1 MKNKKINRIINVI
14 LVIFLIMQPLCD
26 IYMGVIGEDLDILGI
41 SIVTFT
47 RTITIV
53 ALVIIVGISQII
65 YKYKLN
71 WLYTLIGYLAVVGI
85 YATFHHM
92 NIVNSGGY
100 YITNGLYSFT
110 TELMYVLR
118 LVVPIILMYVVVITK
133 PKKERIEKA
142 ILVSVA
148 IIALIIVTTNVFK
161 ISYASYSPTNAF
173 IEYNV
178 FDWFKYDELSYR
190 ETLSKGYFVSANQ
203 IGALLVVLLP
213 ITLLYVVKY
222 NKTLVYIVLLLQV
235 ISMVLVGTR
244 VATYGCV
251 LCIVAMVL
259 GYIVISI
266 IKKRKI
272 HFERILAILS
282 ILAVGILIYKYS
294 PSNSRT
300 FASVNS
306 EMYVELSD
314 EEAAKNE
321 YITIEAYNEIVS
333 DEAKMR
339 EYLKAKKNKNITL
352 DELTYRT
359 MCKYIETNYRQHAIA
374 KKYVMNIYP
383 YTEDPEFWVNLFEQ
397 PISVK
402 GDNRSRQSVIIKR
415 IKELNN
421 NTLKDTL
428 VGMGATPMNQREYM
442 IENDLISHYYNIG
455 VIGIILFVSPYAIA
469 VLYVVVAGLRKIK
482 MLFNA
487 RIMAYV
493 LAIFMMYVI
502 GFFAGHVIDEYI
514 VTIYMAIMTG
524 ALINE
529 FNKLTRKEGK

>member
-1 MKNKKINRIINVI
+1 MKNKKISRIINVI
-14 LVIFLIMQPLCD
+14 LVIFLIVQPLCD
-26 IYMGVIGEDLDILGI
+26 IYMGVIGEDLDVLGI
-41 SIVTFT
+41 SIVTFL
-47 RTITIV
+47 RTITTV
-53 ALVIIVGISQII
+53 SLVVVVGISQII
-65 YKYKLN
+65 YKHKLK
-71 WLYTLIGYLAVVGI
+71 WLYTLLGYLALVGI
-85 YATFHHM
+85 YATFHHY

-100 YITNGLYSFT
+100 YITNGLYNFA

-118 LVVPIILMYVVVITK
+118 LVVPIILMYIVVITK

-142 ILVSVA
+142 ILVAVA
-148 IIALIIVTTNVFK
+148 IISLIIIITNIFK

-173 IEYNV
+173 IEYNI
-178 FDWFKYDELSYR
+178 FEWFKYDELLYS

-213 ITLLYVVKY
+213 ITLLYSLKY
-222 NKTLVYIVLLLQV
+222 NKLLVYIVALLQV
-235 ISMVLVGTR
+235 IAMVLVGTR
-244 VATYGCV
+244 VATYGYV
-251 LCIVAMVL
+251 LCILAMLL

-266 IKKRKI
+266 IRKNKI
-272 HFERILAILS
+272 HFERV
-282 ILAVGILIYKYS
+282 LAVLVILVLGLLIYKHS

-300 FASVNS
+300 FAAANGD
-306 EMYVELSD
+306 MYVELSED
-314 EEAAKNE
+314 EMTANE

-339 EYLKAKKNKNITL
+339 EYLKAKKNKNITI
-352 DELTYRT
+352 DELIYRT
-359 MCKYIETNYRQHAIA
+359 MCKYVETNYRQHAIA

-383 YTEDPEFWVNLFEQ
+383 YTEDPEFWVELFEQ
-397 PISVK
+397 PVAVK
-402 GDNRSRQSVIIKR
+402 GDNRARQSVIIKR

-421 NTLKDTL
+421 NMLNDTL

-469 VLYVVVAGLRKIK
+469 VFYVMISGLRKIK
-482 MLFNA
+482 LLFNA

-514 VTIYMAIMTG
+514 ITIYMAIMTG
-524 ALINE
+524 SLINE
-529 FNKLTRKEGK
+529 FNKLVRKEGK